1 MRSPL
6 KYSGTLAIIA
16 VCVLSACGNSDS
28 SSDTTGTRTKNAVLA
43 PANPEMN
50 VDNVDAVVTK
60 QIVTTTVA
68 PSTTTTVVESQ
79 ASSNAVAATTTIAS
93 EMSSSSA
100 TTVAPDNATKEVT
113 PDTMA
118 TTDEEIATKASDTTV
133 TATNDID
140 AMESKSAPLAD
151 DADDSSNSLVLPI
164 VLVLIVGVGGLFAYR
179 RKKK

>member
-1 MRSPL
+1 MRSSL

-43 PANPEMN
+43 PANPETN

-60 QIVTTTVA
+60 QIVTTTAA
-68 PSTTTTVVESQ
+68 PTTTTVVESQ

-100 TTVAPDNATKEVT
+100 TTVAPVNATEEAT

-118 TTDEEIATKASDTTV
+118 TTDEDIATKASDTTV

-151 DADDSSNSLVLPI
+151 DADDSSNSLVLPV